1 MKQRTQIARVLANEP
16 DMLLMDEP
24 FAALD
29 SQTRRVLQGEL
40 VRIWKA
46 TGKTVL
52 FITHD
57 IEEAIIL
64 GTRIGVMRAGPAS
77 AIKETISIEGVDTKD
92 RRSKNFLEYYRV
104 VHDLIEDE
112 VGKSLEGELA

>member
-1 MKQRTQIARVLANEP
+1 
-16 DMLLMDEP
+16 
-24 FAALD
+24 
-29 SQTRRVLQGEL
+29 
-40 VRIWKA
+40 
-46 TGKTVL
+46 
-52 FITHD
+52 
-57 IEEAIIL
+57 
-64 GTRIGVMRAGPAS
+64 MRAGPAS